1 MSNNMHVQQDPLIK
15 TPLELNSS
23 FILLNFDFQRFLE
36 IECVVKNRSIYASK
50 VSKEASRKEL
60 KRN

>member
-50 VSKEASRKEL
+50 VSNEASRKEL